1 MLISHYRHLELEEG
15 MTFGRELVLRGA
27 EERLAPILMTG
38 PATGLALVPI
48 VLGGA
53 RAGYEIEHP
62 LAVVILGG
70 LFTSTLLNLFIVPA
84 LYLKYGRS
92 ALATANETL

>member
-1 MLISHYRHLELEEG
+1 MLWSLA
-15 MTFGRELVLRGA
+15 ELVRAIRGELPGGA
-27 EERLAPILMTG
+27 SRLAALLLSHDLL
-38 PATGLALVPI
+38 ATGLALVPI
-48 VLGGA
+48 VLGGT

-84 LYLKYGRS
+84 LHLMYGRS
-92 ALATANETL
+92 AQMSAEETI

>member
-1 MLISHYRHLELEEG
+1 
-15 MTFGRELVLRGA
+15 
-27 EERLAPILMTG
+27 
-38 PATGLALVPI
+38 VPI
-48 VLGGA
+48 VLGGT

-92 ALATANETL
+92 ALTKWKRRSLISCLLS

>member
-1 MLISHYRHLELEEG
+1 
-15 MTFGRELVLRGA
+15 
-27 EERLAPILMTG
+27 
-38 PATGLALVPI
+38 VPI
-48 VLGGA
+48 VLGGT

-92 ALATANETL
+92 ALTTVEETV